1 MDLVE
6 NDYNAY
12 KLLEPISYLY
22 SEQCITKYEGIRSFC
37 EEFNQIHI
45 VELSTEFH
53 KTQEMCVKL
62 KVSESLRFLYAFPG

>member
-22 SEQCITKYEGIRSFC
+22 SEQCNTKYAGILRFC
-37 EEFNQIHI
+37 GEFNEMNI
-45 VELSTEFH
+45 VELTTEFH

-62 KVSESLRFLYAFPG
+62 KVSESLRLLYSLSC